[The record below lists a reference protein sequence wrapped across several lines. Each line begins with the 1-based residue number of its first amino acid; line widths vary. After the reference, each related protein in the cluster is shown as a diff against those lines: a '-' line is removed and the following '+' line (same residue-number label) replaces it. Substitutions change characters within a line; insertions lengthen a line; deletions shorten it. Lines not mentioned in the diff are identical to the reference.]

1 MMKVQQAKPRE
12 NQAACQDPVARSV
25 YQAVLTS
32 GLPHQLGP
40 WRLKIV
46 CHYPDIVTS
55 DQPHLCSLRARVLR
69 VPDTPV
75 DLTELVVEY
84 RLSRD
89 PADITLAGLCMSP
102 DVSYTIQYKKIDVL
116 FTNNASSQIM
126 ADRRYYSLQTTDLP
140 PTGCAPESGGG
151 GGARGG

>member
-1 MMKVQQAKPRE
+1 MPGSSGEV
-12 NQAACQDPVARSV
+12 SV
-25 YQAVLTS
+25 P
-32 GLPHQLGP
+32 GRPHQRPPPPARALEAENSLP
-40 WRLKIV
+40 LSRH
-46 CHYPDIVTS
+46 CIVTS
-55 DQPHLCSLRARVLR
+55 DQPHLCSLLALVLR

-140 PTGCAPESGGG
+140 PTGCAP
-151 GGARGG
+151 